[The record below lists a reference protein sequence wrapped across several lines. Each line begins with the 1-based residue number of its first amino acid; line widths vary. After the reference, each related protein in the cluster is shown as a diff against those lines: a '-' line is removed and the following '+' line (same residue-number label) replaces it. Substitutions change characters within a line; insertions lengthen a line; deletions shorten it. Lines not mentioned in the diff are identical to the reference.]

1 MIRITSIKGGAD
13 PCMAA
18 AIAATIAH
26 LEDADAETR
35 ATRTPVPRPSHW
47 VQSNRPRESATPLP
61 SHLYDA
67 TPWADLGES
76 SD

>member
-1 MIRITSIKGGAD
+1 MTRITSIRGGAD

-26 LEDADAETR
+26 LEDADADTK
-35 ATRTPVPRPSHW
+35 ATRPPVPRPNHW
-47 VQSNRPRESATPLP
+47 VQSNRPREHPKPLP

-67 TPWADLGES
+67 TPWSDPGDS
-76 SD
+76 SE